1 MRGLGLAFVG
11 FLALLLGL
19 IALTWRDGANGF
31 GGQGPAV
38 PQHRFSETEV
48 LPSGQ
53 APLRIVALGTSLTR
67 NALWPDTLASV
78 LTACSGRPVLVTR
91 IAEVGKNSAWGLT
104 QAQAVA
110 ALKPD
115 LVLIEFAINDADLRD
130 GQSLDAALDAHQR
143 LLDALA
149 AEAPAARPVLMT
161 TNRAFGM
168 RGLLRPWLGAH
179 YEQYRRLAAERQIG
193 LIDLAPLWAA
203 ASATGQDGAPLL
215 PDGLHPTDA
224 AVAHVAFPSLVTEL
238 GRRLPGCT

>member
-1 MRGLGLAFVG
+1 MRWLRLSFGA

-19 IALTWRDGANGF
+19 VALNWRDFTNGLR
-31 GGQGPAV
+31 GQGPAV

-48 LPSGQ
+48 LPTGQ
-53 APLRIVALGTSLTR
+53 VPIRIVALGTSLTR
-67 NALWPDTLASV
+67 NALWPDSLASV
-78 LTACSGRPVLVTR
+78 LTVCSGRPVLVTR
-91 IAEVGKNSAWGLT
+91 IAEVGENSAWGLT
-104 QAQAVA
+104 QVQAVA
-110 ALKPD
+110 AMRPD

-130 GQSLDAALDAHQR
+130 GQSLDAALGAHQR
-143 LLDALA
+143 LIDALA

-193 LIDLAPLWAA
+193 LIDLAPLWTAA
-203 ASATGQDGAPLL
+203 PATGQDGAPLL

-224 AVAHVAFPSLVTEL
+224 AVAHVAFPTLVTEL
-238 GRRLPGCT
+238 GRRLPGCA